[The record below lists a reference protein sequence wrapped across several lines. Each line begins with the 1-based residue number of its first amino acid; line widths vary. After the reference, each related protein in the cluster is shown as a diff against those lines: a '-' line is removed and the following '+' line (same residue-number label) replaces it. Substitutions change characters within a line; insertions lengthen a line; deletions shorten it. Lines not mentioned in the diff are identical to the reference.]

1 MDSCGCMLR
10 VLIWCNAGSCRRVPG
25 VMGVAMVVC
34 LMRASGVMGVA
45 MVVCLMRASG
55 VMGVGVFVC

>member
-1 MDSCGCMLR
+1 MVSCSR
-10 VLIWCNAGSCRRVPG
+10 V
-25 VMGVAMVVC
+25 
-34 LMRASGVMGVA
+34 SGVMEVA